1 VLARRTRRP
10 WLLREDRP
18 DKVFCGPRRLC
29 ISRRP
34 HKRIAR
40 PVENTSSGPALT
52 LPLRGGNAMHPEDL
66 LKPDR
71 LSEIILWVSGEVVL
85 VSLLLVV
92 AAALTRN

>member
-1 VLARRTRRP
+1 
-10 WLLREDRP
+10 
-18 DKVFCGPRRLC
+18 
-29 ISRRP
+29 
-34 HKRIAR
+34 
-40 PVENTSSGPALT
+40 
-52 LPLRGGNAMHPEDL
+52 MHPEDL